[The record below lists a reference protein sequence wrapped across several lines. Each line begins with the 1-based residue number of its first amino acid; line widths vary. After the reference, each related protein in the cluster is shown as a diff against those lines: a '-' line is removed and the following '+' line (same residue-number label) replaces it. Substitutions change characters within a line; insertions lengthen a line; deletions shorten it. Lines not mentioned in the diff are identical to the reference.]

1 MRHNNKNLKIFLAT
15 VMSIFNL
22 FVCFV
27 GTFAWFTAKKTLLS
41 DSMTVQ
47 IEAHELKLGYE
58 IYKFDDALKDI
69 TEIESLNLNPYDTV
83 IKERNKNN
91 AIIIKAILESDLF
104 ANKTSSNVEIK
115 LKCSSDSYYDDSLSN
130 ITHFKFAPLTNIED
144 VYYDSVAGLQ
154 NIAPLKFITTVKL
167 TEVTYTISNALIID
181 GKIVIYGLFNYD
193 EDLINARDINIRDEI
208 PVFTN
213 DIEYIRYGV
222 HE

>member
-1 MRHNNKNLKIFLAT
+1 MKQNKSLKLVFAT
-15 VMSIFNL
+15 AMAIFNL
-22 FVCFV
+22 FCCFA
-27 GTFAWFTAKKTLLS
+27 GTWAWFTAARNLKG
-41 DSMTVQ
+41 DAMAVQ
-47 IEAHELKLGYE
+47 IEANELRLTYE
-58 IYKFDDALKDI
+58 AYKFEDSLKDI
-69 TEIESLNLNPYDTV
+69 IEIDNLNLNPYDTV

-91 AIIIKAILESDLF
+91 AIVIKATLTSNLF
-104 ANKTSSNVEIK
+104 ADKTASDVEIT
-115 LKCSSDSYYDDSLSN
+115 LKCSSDSYFDDSLSN

-154 NIAPLKFITTVKL
+154 NISPLKFLTTVKL
-167 TEVTYTISNALIID
+167 TEVTYTISNAPIID

-193 EDLINARDINIRDEI
+193 EDLINARNIDITDEI